1 MTEAAHLQAI
11 TGLPHPAQAGPATA
25 AARHLSAEEARPEA
39 TAEVQV
45 PQEEEGNKKNEEL

>member
-1 MTEAAHLQAI
+1 MTEAAHLQAT
-11 TGLPHPAQAGPATA
+11 TGLPHPGQAGPATA